1 MPYKNTQSTYS
12 GIWIIAEHENGNILP
27 GTYELLS
34 SGVKL
39 AKQRKTELTAVLL
52 GDTFDNNHLQA
63 LISAGADRIL
73 IAKDKLLKHFLVE
86 TYSKT
91 LVQLINTYSPEI
103 IISAATTAGRTMM
116 PYVAMKIHAGITA
129 DCTELNIEEATGL
142 LLQTR
147 PAIGGNIM
155 ATIKT
160 PIYKPQIA
168 TVRTSSSK
176 MTTKLNNIVNF
187 QIKEKLTIYNPN
199 LCSENIKTEFIKLTS
214 YDDVINIQDA
224 NIVVAVGKGIKKAE
238 NIKIV
243 RDFADSIGAA
253 IGASREVIDR
263 GWLSYS
269 HQVGL
274 SGKTISPDIYIALGI
289 SGAIQHLAGMQ
300 TSKNIIA
307 VNKDSDAHIFDI
319 ADFGIV
325 GDLFEVI
332 PHLTDLIKNKIK

>member
-1 MPYKNTQSTYS
+1 MSYKNIQSNYS
-12 GIWIIAEHENGNILP
+12 GIWIIAEHENNAVLP

-34 SGVKL
+34 RGTKL
-39 AKQRKTELTAVLL
+39 AKERNTELTAVLI
-52 GDTFDNNHLQA
+52 GGNFDENILLNL
-63 LISAGADRIL
+63 LSSGADKIL
-73 IAKDKLLKHFLVE
+73 IAEHKLLDHFLVE
-86 TYSKT
+86 TYSKA
-91 LVQLINTYSPEI
+91 LVELINKYSPEI
-103 IISAATTAGRTMM
+103 IISAATTAGRTLM

-129 DCTELNIEEATGL
+129 DCTELKIEESTGL

-160 PIYKPQIA
+160 PVYKPQIA
-168 TVRTSSSK
+168 TVRTSSSLQV
-176 MTTKLNNIVNF
+176 KLDSSDNINL
-187 QIKEKLTIYNPN
+187 ESKLTVYSPN
-199 LCSENIKTEFIKLTS
+199 FSSEHIRTEFLKLTP
-214 YDDVINIQDA
+214 YDDIINIQDA
-224 NIVVAVGKGIKKAE
+224 NIVVSVGKGIKKAE

-243 RDFADSIGAA
+243 REFADSIGAA

-274 SGKTISPDIYIALGI
+274 SGKTISPDLYIALGI

-307 VNKDSDAHIFDI
+307 VNKDPDAHIFEI

-332 PHLTDLIKNKIK
+332 PHLTDLIKNNVK